1 MNANIFIND
10 DSCSGK
16 KARWI
21 IWMSIHVCLCV
32 LYVLNVSIF
41 WKMNISYYL
50 CYCYYGWG
58 TTIAADIARDIFRA
72 LFVDDLAIWFRGRS
86 LDTIDTFTAC
96 SECNTGIG
104 DKEWFKVC
112 SPKNAKIYILLH
124 PDLGLRDPL
133 KSRLATL
140 FCQWRSQRSSLGCG
154 GTRTSFS
161 RSTSMYWRHSARR
174 LSTSSEWL
182 LIWSGEETETH
193 FWCCTGPLFA
203 PSLTMVA
210 SCMAQHRIPIYGN
223 WTASTIQD
231 WDWPCELSAPA
242 QSPAC
247 TKRPTKLILRNLG

>member
-1 MNANIFIND
+1 MTVVREKTKVNYLDEYSCMSVCFICIECFDFLENEHQLLLVLLLLRLRHYYCCWYEGHLQ
-10 DSCSGK
+10 S
-16 KARWI
+16 I
-21 IWMSIHVCLCV
+21 ICGRPGNLVSWAFPGHHRYIYSMQWMQ
-32 LYVLNVSIF
+32 YRNRRQGMVS
-41 WKMNISYYL
+41 
-50 CYCYYGWG
+50 
-58 TTIAADIARDIFRA
+58 
-72 LFVDDLAIWFRGRS
+72 S
-86 LDTIDTFTAC
+86 LQPT
-96 SECNTGIG
+96 
-104 DKEWFKVC
+104 
-112 SPKNAKIYILLH
+112 NAKIYILLH

-140 FCQWRSQRSSLGCG
+140 FCQRRSQRSSLGCG

-223 WTASTIQD
+223 WTASIIQD

-242 QSPAC
+242 QSPVC
-247 TKRPTKLILRNLG
+247 TKRPTKLILRNVG